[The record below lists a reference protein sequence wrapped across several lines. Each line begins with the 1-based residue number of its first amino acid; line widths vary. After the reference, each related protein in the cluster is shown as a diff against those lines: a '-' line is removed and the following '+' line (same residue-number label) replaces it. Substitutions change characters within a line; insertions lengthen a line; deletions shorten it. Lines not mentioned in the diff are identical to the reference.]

1 MKTEYRIVEIDEFG
15 ETTRT
20 LIYFVSRRMLPEAV
34 QQLIDDGIESNIAIE
49 QWEETEDGFGLVD
62 KDFSYSNFL
71 Q

>member
-20 LIYFVSRRMLPEAV
+20 LIYFVSRRMLPEAL